1 MSAADDD
8 KIRDLE
14 GRVAQL
20 ELMQDLL
27 LRLIATTRPLTN
39 VLEQFGATDT
49 QQQAMLKFLD
59 ELVMR
64 VRGPE
69 RDRPSKAYFEM
80 HVAEILPALRHDRDF
95 HQLLI
100 DTLKVERPA
109 YRELYEYIVATGWI
123 AKS

>member
-1 MSAADDD
+1 MPDHEWQV
-8 KIRDLE
+8 DLE
-14 GRVAQL
+14 ARVAQL
-20 ELMQDLL
+20 ELMQDLV
-27 LRLIATTRPLTN
+27 LRLLAISHPLTN

-49 QQQAMLKFLD
+49 QQQAVLKFLD

-80 HVAEILPALRHDRDF
+80 HLRQMLPTLRNDRDF
-95 HQLLI
+95 QQLLI

-109 YRELYEYIVATGWI
+109 YRELHQYILEQGWCTRT
-123 AKS
+123 

>member
-1 MSAADDD
+1 MSDADGDRI
-8 KIRDLE
+8 KDLE

-69 RDRPSKAYFEM
+69 RDRPSQAYFAM
-80 HVAEILPALRHDRDF
+80 HVAEILPALRHGHDF

-100 DTLKVERPA
+100 DTLKVERP
-109 YRELYEYIVATGWI
+109 
-123 AKS
+123 